1 MSLIKVQVECVWP
14 CRSERCRKAG
24 FGRILE
30 AFTKSQDS
38 QEWKSVSTL
47 NKTNDFLSN
56 NKSWFS
62 PLPPLKHLTPRQL
75 PSLPSTAYHGDGGIY
90 HPWNSS
96 LPGCLKWEQRECWH
110 TSIKPFHGHGWIRSR
125 PTLCFVRYI
134 KRIKELAYKTT
145 LPKVREK
152 AVILEIVLILD
163 CPFTPWY
170 CCKAVDLLLDV
181 VRVYVY
187 DCLDRLLLMSEEE

>member
-1 MSLIKVQVECVWP
+1 MSAAERLVLGEFLKHLPNHRNHRNERVSLLWIKRTISYLIIRV
-14 CRSERCRKAG
+14 
-24 FGRILE
+24 
-30 AFTKSQDS
+30 
-38 QEWKSVSTL
+38 
-47 NKTNDFLSN
+47 DFH
-56 NKSWFS
+56 
-62 PLPPLKHLTPRQL
+62 PLPPLKHLTPRSL

-96 LPGCLKWEQRECWH
+96 LPGCLQWEQRECWH
-110 TSIKPFHGHGWIRSR
+110 TSIKLFHGHGWIGSR

-134 KRIKELAYKTT
+134 KRIKELTYKTT

-163 CPFTPWY
+163 CPFTSWY
-170 CCKAVDLLLDV
+170 WCKAVDFLLDV